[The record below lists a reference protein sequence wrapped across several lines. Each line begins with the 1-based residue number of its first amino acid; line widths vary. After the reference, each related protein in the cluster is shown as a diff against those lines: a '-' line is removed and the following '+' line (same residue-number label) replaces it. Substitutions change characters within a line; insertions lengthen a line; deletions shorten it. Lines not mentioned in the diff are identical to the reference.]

1 MSARIKSI
9 AAPGRPRF
17 KRLEQWLK
25 WQEGLHF
32 TAIELGLERCRQVAA
47 NLGLLR
53 PAHSVISVAGTNGKG
68 SSVVLLDEILRAA
81 GYRTGRYTSPHL
93 LRYSERICVNGR
105 EIGADELCAAFERID
120 RARAGI
126 SLTYFEFG
134 TLAALA
140 LFRAHQVEIALL
152 EVGLGGRL
160 DAVNVLDADA
170 ALITSI
176 DLDHQQWLG
185 DNRERIA
192 REKAGIL
199 RNRAPA
205 VCSDPNPPRA
215 ILDCAGALGAPLS
228 LPGRDYFYAIN
239 GDHWDWRSAATELTG
254 LPRPLRYSAFQVQN
268 AAGVLMLLD
277 KIRPDYPVDRAAIQA
292 GINRFRLNGRLQI
305 IPGEV
310 QKVLDVAHNP
320 QAARALAGNLCL
332 IPCVGKTHIL
342 IGMLKDKDHRGVLK
356 PLNAVA
362 DSWHIVSL
370 AGQRGMPAPALMAEL
385 KALGVSQPVRAFAA
399 VKSALARLG
408 RAARPGDRI
417 VITGSFITVGEALR
431 HFAETRQC
439 DKD

>member
-1 MSARIKSI
+1 M
-9 AAPGRPRF
+9 
-17 KRLEQWLK
+17 
-25 WQEGLHF
+25 
-32 TAIELGLERCRQVAA
+32 
-47 NLGLLR
+47 
-53 PAHSVISVAGTNGKG
+53 
-68 SSVVLLDEILRAA
+68 VLLDEILRAA

-93 LRYSERICVNGR
+93 LRYNERISVNGR
-105 EIGADELCAAFERID
+105 EIGAAELCAAFERID

-228 LPGRDYFYAIN
+228 LPGRDYFYTIN

-254 LPRPLRYSAFQVQN
+254 LPRPLRYCDFQVQN

-277 KIRPDYPVDRAAIQA
+277 KIRPAYPVDREAVQA

-320 QAARALAGNLCL
+320 QAARALAENLRL

-356 PLNAVA
+356 PLNTVA
-362 DSWHIVSL
+362 DSWNIVSL
-370 AGQRGMPAPALMAEL
+370 AGQRGTPAPALMAEL
-385 KALGVSQPVRAFAA
+385 GCLNLFAPGPPSSRRW
-399 VKSALARLG
+399 SA
-408 RAARPGDRI
+408 
-417 VITGSFITVGEALR
+417 
-431 HFAETRQC
+431 
-439 DKD
+439 

>member
-239 GDHWDWRSAATELTG
+239 GDHWDWRSAATELTD
-254 LPRPLRYSAFQVQN
+254 LPRPLRYSDFQVQN

-277 KIRPDYPVDRAAIQA
+277 KIRPAYPVDRAAVQA

-320 QAARALAGNLCL
+320 QAARALAENLRL

-342 IGMLKDKDHRGVLK
+342 IGMLKDKDYRGVLK
-356 PLNAVA
+356 PLNMVA
-362 DSWHIVSL
+362 DSWNIVSL
-370 AGQRGMPAPALMAEL
+370 AGQRGTPAPALMAEL
-385 KALGVSQPVRAFAA
+385 KSLGVSQPVRAFAA
-399 VKSALARLG
+399 VKPALARLS

-431 HFAETRQC
+431 HFG
-439 DKD
+439 

>member
-9 AAPGRPRF
+9 AAPARPRF

-32 TAIELGLERCRQVAA
+32 TAIELGLERCRQVAV

-53 PAHSVISVAGTNGKG
+53 PAHGVISVAGTNGKG

-105 EIGADELCAAFERID
+105 EIGAAELCAAFDRID

-205 VCSDPNPPRA
+205 VCSDPNPPQA

-239 GDHWDWRSAATELTG
+239 GDHWDWRSATTELSD
-254 LPRPLRYSAFQVQN
+254 LPRPLRYSDFQVQN
-268 AAGVLMLLD
+268 AAGALMLLD
-277 KIRPDYPVDRAAIQA
+277 KIRPAYPVDRAAVQA

-320 QAARALAGNLCL
+320 QAARALAENLRL

-356 PLNAVA
+356 PLQAVA
-362 DSWHIVSL
+362 DSWNIVSL
-370 AGQRGMPAPALMAEL
+370 AGQRGTPAPALMAEL
-385 KALGVSQPVRAFAA
+385 KSLGVSQPVRAFTA
-399 VKSALARLG
+399 VKPALARLS

-431 HFAETRQC
+431 HFG
-439 DKD
+439 

>member
-1 MSARIKSI
+1 MSARITAI

-32 TAIELGLERCRQVAA
+32 TAIELGLERCRRVAA

-199 RNRAPA
+199 RNGAPA
-205 VCSDPNPPRA
+205 VCSDPNPPQA

-254 LPRPLRYSAFQVQN
+254 LPRPLRYSDFQVQN

-277 KIRPDYPVDRAAIQA
+277 KIRPAYPVDRAAVQA

-320 QAARALAGNLCL
+320 QAARALAENLRL

-356 PLNAVA
+356 PLRAVA
-362 DSWHIVSL
+362 DSWNIVSL
-370 AGQRGMPAPALMAEL
+370 AGQRGTPAPALMAEL
-385 KALGVSQPVRAFAA
+385 KSLGVSQAVRAFAA
-399 VKSALARLG
+399 VKPALARLG

-431 HFAETRQC
+431 HFG
-439 DKD
+439 

>member
-1 MSARIKSI
+1 MSARITAI

-32 TAIELGLERCRQVAA
+32 TAIELGLERCRRVAA

-93 LRYSERICVNGR
+93 LCYSERICVNGQ

-199 RNRAPA
+199 RNGAPA
-205 VCSDPNPPRA
+205 VCSDPNPPQA

-239 GDHWDWRSAATELTG
+239 GDHWDWRSAAMELTG
-254 LPRPLRYSAFQVQN
+254 LPRPLRYSDFQVQN

-277 KIRPDYPVDRAAIQA
+277 KIRPAYPVDRAAVQA

-320 QAARALAGNLCL
+320 QAARALAENLRL

-342 IGMLKDKDHRGVLK
+342 IGMLKDKDHQGVLK
-356 PLNAVA
+356 PLHAVA
-362 DSWHIVSL
+362 DSWNIVSL
-370 AGQRGMPAPALMAEL
+370 AGQRGTPAPALMAEL
-385 KALGVSQPVRAFAA
+385 KSLGVSQPVRAFAA
-399 VKSALARLG
+399 VKPALARLS

-431 HFAETRQC
+431 HFG
-439 DKD
+439 

>member
-9 AAPGRPRF
+9 ADPGKAGGPRF
-17 KRLEQWLK
+17 RRLDQWLK
-25 WQEGLHF
+25 WQESLHF

-47 NLGLLR
+47 NMGLLQ
-53 PAHSVISVAGTNGKG
+53 PAHTVISVAGTNGKG
-68 SSVVLLDEILRAA
+68 SSVVLLDEILRGA
-81 GYRTGRYTSPHL
+81 GYKTGRYTSPHL
-93 LRYSERICVNGR
+93 LRYNERICVNGR
-105 EIGADELCAAFERID
+105 EAGAAELCESFDRID

-185 DNRERIA
+185 DNRESIA

-205 VCSDPNPPRA
+205 VCSDPHPPRA
-215 ILDCAGALGAPLS
+215 IMDCAGALGTPLS
-228 LPGRDYFYAIN
+228 LAGRDYRYTIN
-239 GDHWDWRSAATELTG
+239 GDHWDWRSDTRELTG
-254 LPRPLRYSAFQVQN
+254 LPRPLRYCDFQVQN
-268 AAGVLMLLD
+268 AAGVLMLLEQ
-277 KIRPDYPVDRAAIQA
+277 ISHAWPVDRRAICQ
-292 GINRFRLNGRLQI
+292 GINRFRLDGRMQI

-310 QKVLDVAHNP
+310 QTVLDVAHNP
-320 QAARALAGNLCL
+320 QSVRALVENLRL
-332 IPCVGKTHIL
+332 LPCVGQTHIL
-342 IGMLKDKDHRGVLK
+342 IGMLKDKDHRAVFKL
-356 PLNAVA
+356 LNAVA

-370 AGQRGMPAPALMAEL
+370 AEERGMPAAALAAELGSLGLSQNVRAWPAVKPALAHL
-385 KALGVSQPVRAFAA
+385 KRT
-399 VKSALARLG
+399 
-408 RAARPGDRI
+408 ARPGDRI

-431 HFAETRQC
+431 YFG
-439 DKD
+439 

>member
-53 PAHSVISVAGTNGKG
+53 PAHGVISVAGTNGKG

-105 EIGADELCAAFERID
+105 EIGAEELCAAFDRID

-239 GDHWDWRSAATELTG
+239 GDHWDWRSAATELTD
-254 LPRPLRYSAFQVQN
+254 LPRPLRYSDFQVRN

-277 KIRPDYPVDRAAIQA
+277 KIRPAYPVDRAAVQA

-320 QAARALAGNLCL
+320 QAARALAENLRL

-342 IGMLKDKDHRGVLK
+342 IGMLKDKDHQGVLK
-356 PLNAVA
+356 PLQAVA
-362 DSWHIVSL
+362 DSWNIVSL
-370 AGQRGMPAPALMAEL
+370 AGQRGTPAPALMAEL
-385 KALGVSQPVRAFAA
+385 KSLGVSQPVRAFAA
-399 VKSALARLG
+399 VKPALARLS
-408 RAARPGDRI
+408 RTARPGDRI

-431 HFAETRQC
+431 HFG
-439 DKD
+439 

>member
-1 MSARIKSI
+1 MSAKIKSI
-9 AAPGRPRF
+9 AIPRQAGRPRF
-17 KRLEQWLK
+17 KRLESWLK

-47 NLGLLR
+47 NMGLLR
-53 PAHSVISVAGTNGKG
+53 PAHTVISVAGTNGKG
-68 SSVVLLDEILRAA
+68 SSVVLLDQILRAA
-81 GYRTGRYTSPHL
+81 GYKTGRYTSPHL

-105 EIGADELCAAFERID
+105 EAGAAELCESFDRID

-134 TLAALA
+134 TLAALN
-140 LFRAHQVEIALL
+140 LFRAYQVEIALL

-185 DNRERIA
+185 DNRESIA

-215 ILDCAGALGAPLS
+215 IVDCAGALGAPLS
-228 LPGRDYFYAIN
+228 LPGRDYFYALN
-239 GDHWDWRSAATELTG
+239 GDHWDWRSGTTELTG
-254 LPRPLRYSAFQVQN
+254 LPRPLRYCDFQVQN
-268 AAGVLMLLD
+268 AAGALMLLE
-277 KIRPDYPVDRAAIQA
+277 KIRHAHPVDRQA
-292 GINRFRLNGRLQI
+292 VHEGINRFRLNGRMQI

-320 QAARALAGNLCL
+320 QSVRALVDNLRL

-342 IGMLKDKDHRGVLK
+342 IGMLKDKDHRAVFEL
-356 PLNAVA
+356 LNAVA
-362 DSWHIVSL
+362 DSWNIVSL
-370 AGQRGMPAPALMAEL
+370 AEERGMPALALAAEL
-385 KALGVSQPVRAFAA
+385 DALGVSQNIRSYPA
-399 VKSALARLG
+399 VKPALERLN
-408 RAARPGDRI
+408 RTARPGDRI

-431 HFAETRQC
+431 HFG
-439 DKD
+439 

>member
-1 MSARIKSI
+1 MSARITSI

-93 LRYSERICVNGR
+93 LRYNERVCVNGR
-105 EIGADELCAAFERID
+105 EIGADELCAVFERID

-140 LFRAHQVEIALL
+140 LFRAHQVEVALL

-199 RNRAPA
+199 RNGAPA
-205 VCSDPNPPRA
+205 VCSDPNPPQA

-239 GDHWDWRSAATELTG
+239 GDHWDWRSAATELTN
-254 LPRPLRYSAFQVQN
+254 LPRPLRYSDFQVQN

-277 KIRPDYPVDRAAIQA
+277 KIRPAYPVDRAAVQA

-310 QKVLDVAHNP
+310 QQVLDVAHNP
-320 QAARALAGNLCL
+320 QAARALAENLCL

-356 PLNAVA
+356 PLNTVA
-362 DSWHIVSL
+362 DSWNIVSL
-370 AGQRGMPAPALMAEL
+370 AGQRGASAPALMAEL
-385 KALGVSQPVRAFAA
+385 KSLGVSQPVRAFAA
-399 VKSALARLG
+399 VKPALERLS

-431 HFAETRQC
+431 HFG
-439 DKD
+439 

>member
-1 MSARIKSI
+1 M
-9 AAPGRPRF
+9 
-17 KRLEQWLK
+17 
-25 WQEGLHF
+25 
-32 TAIELGLERCRQVAA
+32 
-47 NLGLLR
+47 
-53 PAHSVISVAGTNGKG
+53 
-68 SSVVLLDEILRAA
+68 
-81 GYRTGRYTSPHL
+81 
-93 LRYSERICVNGR
+93 NGR
-105 EIGADELCAAFERID
+105 ELGAAELCAAFDRID

-199 RNRAPA
+199 RNGAPA

-239 GDHWDWRSAATELTG
+239 GDHWDWRSATTELTG
-254 LPRPLRYSAFQVQN
+254 LPRPLRYSDFQVQN

-277 KIRPDYPVDRAAIQA
+277 KIRPAYPVDRAAVQA
-292 GINRFRLNGRLQI
+292 GINRFRLNGRLQL

-320 QAARALAGNLCL
+320 QAARALAENLCL

-362 DSWHIVSL
+362 DSWNIVSL
-370 AGQRGMPAPALMAEL
+370 AGQRGTPAPALMAEL
-385 KALGVSQPVRAFAA
+385 KSLGVSQPVRAWPA
-399 VKSALARLG
+399 VKPALERLG

-431 HFAETRQC
+431 HFG
-439 DKD
+439 

>member
-17 KRLEQWLK
+17 RRLEHWLK

-53 PAHSVISVAGTNGKG
+53 PAHGVISVAGTNGKG

-105 EIGADELCAAFERID
+105 EIGAAELCAAFERID

-185 DNRERIA
+185 DNRESIA

-199 RNRAPA
+199 RNGAPA
-205 VCSDPNPPRA
+205 VCSDPNPPQA

-254 LPRPLRYSAFQVQN
+254 LPRPLRYSDFQVQN

-277 KIRPDYPVDRAAIQA
+277 KIRPDYPVDQEAVRA

-320 QAARALAGNLCL
+320 QAARALAENLCL

-342 IGMLKDKDHRGVLK
+342 IGMLKDKDHQGVLK

-370 AGQRGMPAPALMAEL
+370 AGQRGTPAPALMAEL
-385 KALGVSQPVRAFAA
+385 KSLGVSQPVRAFAA
-399 VKSALARLG
+399 VKPALARLG

-431 HFAETRQC
+431 HFG
-439 DKD
+439 

>member
-1 MSARIKSI
+1 MSARITSI
-9 AAPGRPRF
+9 AAPGSAQRPRF

-32 TAIELGLERCRQVAA
+32 TAIELGLERCRRVAA

-93 LRYSERICVNGR
+93 LCYSERISVNGR
-105 EIGADELCAAFERID
+105 EIGAAELCAAFERID

-254 LPRPLRYSAFQVQN
+254 LPRPLRYCDFQVQN

-277 KIRPDYPVDRAAIQA
+277 KIRPAYPVDRAAVQA

-320 QAARALAGNLCL
+320 QAARALAENLRL

-356 PLNAVA
+356 PLNTVA
-362 DSWHIVSL
+362 DSWNIVSL
-370 AGQRGMPAPALMAEL
+370 AGQRGTPAPALMAEL
-385 KALGVSQPVRAFAA
+385 KSLGVSQPVRAWPA
-399 VKSALARLG
+399 VKPALERLS

-431 HFAETRQC
+431 HFG
-439 DKD
+439 

>member
-1 MSARIKSI
+1 MSARITSI
-9 AAPGRPRF
+9 TAPGRPRF

-32 TAIELGLERCRQVAA
+32 TAIELGLERCRRVAA

-53 PAHSVISVAGTNGKG
+53 PAHGVISVAGTNGKG

-93 LRYSERICVNGR
+93 LCYSERICVNGR
-105 EIGADELCAAFERID
+105 EIGADELCAVFERID

-140 LFRAHQVEIALL
+140 LFRAYQVEIALL

-199 RNRAPA
+199 RNGAPA

-239 GDHWDWRSAATELTG
+239 GDHWDWRSATTELTD
-254 LPRPLRYSAFQVQN
+254 LPRPLRYSDFQVRN

-277 KIRPDYPVDRAAIQA
+277 KIRPAYPVDRAAIQA

-320 QAARALAGNLCL
+320 QAARALAENLCL

-356 PLNAVA
+356 PLNTVA

-370 AGQRGMPAPALMAEL
+370 AGQRGMSAPALMAEL
-385 KALGVSQPVRAFAA
+385 KSLGVSQPVRAWPA
-399 VKSALARLG
+399 VKPALARLG

-431 HFAETRQC
+431 HFG
-439 DKD
+439 

>member
-1 MSARIKSI
+1 MSARITAI

-32 TAIELGLERCRQVAA
+32 TAIELGLERCRRVAA

-105 EIGADELCAAFERID
+105 EIDAAELCAAFERID

-199 RNRAPA
+199 RNGAPA
-205 VCSDPNPPRA
+205 VCSDPNPPQA

-239 GDHWDWRSAATELTG
+239 GDHWDWRSAATELTD
-254 LPRPLRYSAFQVQN
+254 LPRPLRYSDFQVQN

-277 KIRPDYPVDRAAIQA
+277 KIRPAYPVDRAAIQA

-320 QAARALAGNLCL
+320 QAARALAENLRL

-356 PLNAVA
+356 PLHAVA
-362 DSWHIVSL
+362 DSWNIVSL
-370 AGQRGMPAPALMAEL
+370 AGQRGTPAPALMAEL
-385 KALGVSQPVRAFAA
+385 KSLGVSQAVRAFAA
-399 VKSALARLG
+399 VKPALECLSR
-408 RAARPGDRI
+408 RAQPGDRI

-431 HFAETRQC
+431 HFG
-439 DKD
+439 

>member
-53 PAHSVISVAGTNGKG
+53 PAHGVISVAGTNGKG

-185 DNRERIA
+185 DSRERIA

-239 GDHWDWRSAATELTG
+239 GDHWDWRSAATELTD
-254 LPRPLRYSAFQVQN
+254 LPRPLRYSDFQVQN

-277 KIRPDYPVDRAAIQA
+277 KIRPDYPVDRAAVQA

-320 QAARALAGNLCL
+320 QAARALAQNLRL

-356 PLNAVA
+356 PLHAVA
-362 DSWHIVSL
+362 DSWNIVSL
-370 AGQRGMPAPALMAEL
+370 AGQRGTPAPALMAEL
-385 KALGVSQPVRAFAA
+385 KSLGVAQPVRAFAA
-399 VKSALARLG
+399 VKPALARLS

-431 HFAETRQC
+431 HFG
-439 DKD
+439 

>member
-1 MSARIKSI
+1 MSARIQSI

-47 NLGLLR
+47 NLGLLQ
-53 PAHSVISVAGTNGKG
+53 PAHGVISVAGTNGKG

-105 EIGADELCAAFERID
+105 EIGAAELCAAFERID

-228 LPGRDYFYAIN
+228 LPGRDYSYAIN

-254 LPRPLRYSAFQVQN
+254 LPRPLRYSDFQVQN

-277 KIRPDYPVDRAAIQA
+277 KIRPAYPVDRAAVQA

-320 QAARALAGNLCL
+320 QAARALAQNLRL

-356 PLNAVA
+356 PLNTVA
-362 DSWHIVSL
+362 DSWNIVPL
-370 AGQRGMPAPALMAEL
+370 AGQRGTPAPALMAEL
-385 KALGVSQPVRAFAA
+385 KSLGVAQPVRAFAA
-399 VKSALARLG
+399 VKPALARLS

-431 HFAETRQC
+431 HFG
-439 DKD
+439 

>member
-9 AAPGRPRF
+9 AAPGRPPRF

-32 TAIELGLERCRQVAA
+32 TAIELGLERCRRVAA

-53 PAHSVISVAGTNGKG
+53 PAHGVISVAGTNGKG

-105 EIGADELCAAFERID
+105 EIGAEELCAAFERID

-239 GDHWDWRSAATELTG
+239 GDHWDWRSAATELTD
-254 LPRPLRYSAFQVQN
+254 LPRPLRYSDFQVRN

-277 KIRPDYPVDRAAIQA
+277 KIRPDYPVDRAAVQA

-320 QAARALAGNLCL
+320 QAARALAENLRL

-362 DSWHIVSL
+362 DSWNIVSL
-370 AGQRGMPAPALMAEL
+370 AGERGTPAPALVAEL
-385 KALGVSQPVRAFAA
+385 KSLGVSQAVRAFAA
-399 VKSALARLG
+399 VKPALEHLN

-431 HFAETRQC
+431 HFG
-439 DKD
+439 

>member
-1 MSARIKSI
+1 MSARITAI

-32 TAIELGLERCRQVAA
+32 TAIELGLERCRRVAA

-199 RNRAPA
+199 RNGAPA
-205 VCSDPNPPRA
+205 ICSDPNPPRA

-254 LPRPLRYSAFQVQN
+254 LPRPLRYSDFQVQN

-277 KIRPDYPVDRAAIQA
+277 KIRPAYPVDRAAIQA

-320 QAARALAGNLCL
+320 QAARALAENLRL

-356 PLNAVA
+356 PLQAVA
-362 DSWHIVSL
+362 DSWNIVSL
-370 AGQRGMPAPALMAEL
+370 AGQRGTSAPALMAEL
-385 KALGVSQPVRAFAA
+385 KSLGVSQPVRAFAA
-399 VKSALARLG
+399 VKPALARLG

-431 HFAETRQC
+431 HFG
-439 DKD
+439 

>member
-1 MSARIKSI
+1 MSARITSI

-32 TAIELGLERCRQVAA
+32 TAIELGLERCRRVAA

-93 LRYSERICVNGR
+93 LRYNERVSVNGR
-105 EIGADELCAAFERID
+105 EIGADELCAAFDRID

-254 LPRPLRYSAFQVQN
+254 LPRPLRYCDFQVQN

-277 KIRPDYPVDRAAIQA
+277 KIRPAYPVDREAVQA

-320 QAARALAGNLCL
+320 QAARALAENLCL

-342 IGMLKDKDHRGVLK
+342 IGMLKDKDHRGVLE
-356 PLNAVA
+356 PLNTVA
-362 DSWHIVSL
+362 DSWNIVSL
-370 AGQRGMPAPALMAEL
+370 AGQRGTPAPALMAEL
-385 KALGVSQPVRAFAA
+385 KSLGVSQPVRAWPA
-399 VKSALARLG
+399 VKPALERLS

-431 HFAETRQC
+431 HFG
-439 DKD
+439 

>member
-47 NLGLLR
+47 NLGLLQ
-53 PAHSVISVAGTNGKG
+53 PAHGVISVAGTNGKG

-93 LRYSERICVNGR
+93 LCYSERICVNGR
-105 EIGADELCAAFERID
+105 EIGADELCAAFDRID

-199 RNRAPA
+199 RNGAPA

-254 LPRPLRYSAFQVQN
+254 LPRPLRYSDFQVQN

-277 KIRPDYPVDRAAIQA
+277 KIRPDYPVDQEAVRA

-362 DSWHIVSL
+362 DSWNIVSL
-370 AGQRGMPAPALMAEL
+370 AGQRGTPAPALMAEL
-385 KALGVSQPVRAFAA
+385 KSLGVSQPVRAFAA
-399 VKSALARLG
+399 VKPALARLG

-431 HFAETRQC
+431 HFG
-439 DKD
+439 

>member
-1 MSARIKSI
+1 MSARITAI

-32 TAIELGLERCRQVAA
+32 TAIELGLERCRRVAA

-53 PAHSVISVAGTNGKG
+53 PAHGVISVAGTNGKG

-93 LRYSERICVNGR
+93 LCYSERVCVNGR
-105 EIGADELCAAFERID
+105 EIGAAELCAVFERID

-185 DNRERIA
+185 DNRELIA

-199 RNRAPA
+199 RNGAPA

-239 GDHWDWRSAATELTG
+239 GDHWDWRSAATELTD
-254 LPRPLRYSAFQVQN
+254 LPRPLRYCDFQVQN

-277 KIRPDYPVDRAAIQA
+277 KIRPAYPVDRAAVQA

-320 QAARALAGNLCL
+320 QAARALAENLRL

-356 PLNAVA
+356 PLHAVA
-362 DSWHIVSL
+362 DSWNIVSL
-370 AGQRGMPAPALMAEL
+370 AGQRGTPAPALMAEL
-385 KALGVSQPVRAFAA
+385 KSLGVAQPVRAFAA
-399 VKSALARLG
+399 VKPALARLS
-408 RAARPGDRI
+408 RVARPGDRI

-431 HFAETRQC
+431 HFG
-439 DKD
+439 

>member
-17 KRLEQWLK
+17 RRLEHWLK

-53 PAHSVISVAGTNGKG
+53 PAHGVISVAGTNGKG

-105 EIGADELCAAFERID
+105 EIGAAELCAAFERID

-185 DNRERIA
+185 DNRESIA

-199 RNRAPA
+199 RNGAPA

-228 LPGRDYFYAIN
+228 LPGRDYCYTIN
-239 GDHWDWRSAATELTG
+239 GDHWDWRSAATELND
-254 LPRPLRYSAFQVQN
+254 LPRPLRYSDFQVQN

-320 QAARALAGNLCL
+320 QAARALAENLCL

-362 DSWHIVSL
+362 DSWNIVSL
-370 AGQRGMPAPALMAEL
+370 AGQRGAPAPALMAEL
-385 KALGVSQPVRAFAA
+385 KSLGVAQPVRAFAA
-399 VKSALARLG
+399 VKPALARLG

-431 HFAETRQC
+431 HFG
-439 DKD
+439 

>member
-105 EIGADELCAAFERID
+105 EIGADELCAAFDRID

-205 VCSDPNPPRA
+205 VCSDPNPPQA

-239 GDHWDWRSAATELTG
+239 GDHWDWRSAATELTD
-254 LPRPLRYSAFQVQN
+254 LPRPLRYSDFQVRN

-277 KIRPDYPVDRAAIQA
+277 KIRPAYPVDRAAVQA

-320 QAARALAGNLCL
+320 QAARALAENLRL

-356 PLNAVA
+356 PLQAVA
-362 DSWHIVSL
+362 DSWNIVSL
-370 AGQRGMPAPALMAEL
+370 AGQRGASAPALMAEL
-385 KALGVSQPVRAFAA
+385 KSLGVSQPIRAFAA
-399 VKSALARLG
+399 VKPALARLS
-408 RAARPGDRI
+408 RAVRPGDRI

-431 HFAETRQC
+431 HFG
-439 DKD
+439 

>member
-53 PAHSVISVAGTNGKG
+53 PAHGVISVAGTNGKG

-105 EIGADELCAAFERID
+105 EIGAAELCAAFERID

-239 GDHWDWRSAATELTG
+239 GDHWDWRSAATELTD
-254 LPRPLRYSAFQVQN
+254 LPRPLRYSDFQVQN

-277 KIRPDYPVDRAAIQA
+277 KIRPDYPVDRAAVQA

-320 QAARALAGNLCL
+320 QAARALAENLRL

-356 PLNAVA
+356 PLHMVA
-362 DSWHIVSL
+362 DSWNIVSL
-370 AGQRGMPAPALMAEL
+370 AGQRGTPAPALMAEL
-385 KALGVSQPVRAFAA
+385 KSLGVAQPVRAFAA
-399 VKSALARLG
+399 VKPALERLS

-431 HFAETRQC
+431 HFG
-439 DKD
+439 

>member
-32 TAIELGLERCRQVAA
+32 TAIELGLERCRRVAA

-53 PAHSVISVAGTNGKG
+53 PAHGVISVAGTNGKG

-93 LRYSERICVNGR
+93 LCYSERICVNGR
-105 EIGADELCAAFERID
+105 EIGAAELCAAFDRID

-134 TLAALA
+134 TRAALA

-228 LPGRDYFYAIN
+228 LPGRDYFYEIN
-239 GDHWDWRSAATELTG
+239 GDHWDWRSATMELTD
-254 LPRPLRYSAFQVQN
+254 LPRPLRYSDFQVQN

-277 KIRPDYPVDRAAIQA
+277 KIRPAYPVDRAAVQA

-320 QAARALAGNLCL
+320 QAARALAENLRL

-356 PLNAVA
+356 PLHAVA
-362 DSWHIVSL
+362 DSWNIVSL
-370 AGQRGMPAPALMAEL
+370 AGQRGTPAPALMAEL
-385 KALGVSQPVRAFAA
+385 KSLGVAQPVRAFAA
-399 VKSALARLG
+399 VKPALARLS

-431 HFAETRQC
+431 HFG
-439 DKD
+439 

>member
-53 PAHSVISVAGTNGKG
+53 PAHGVISVAGTNGKG

-185 DNRERIA
+185 DSRERIA

-239 GDHWDWRSAATELTG
+239 GDHWDWRSATTELTG
-254 LPRPLRYSAFQVQN
+254 LPRPLRYSDFQVQN

-277 KIRPDYPVDRAAIQA
+277 KIRPDYPVDRAAVQA

-320 QAARALAGNLCL
+320 QAARALAQNLRL

-356 PLNAVA
+356 PLHAVA
-362 DSWHIVSL
+362 DSWNIVSL
-370 AGQRGMPAPALMAEL
+370 AGQRGTPAPALMAEL
-385 KALGVSQPVRAFAA
+385 KSLGVAQPVRAFAA
-399 VKSALARLG
+399 VKPALARLS

-431 HFAETRQC
+431 HFG
-439 DKD
+439 

>member
-1 MSARIKSI
+1 MSARITAI

-32 TAIELGLERCRQVAA
+32 TAIELGLERCRRVAA

-93 LRYSERICVNGR
+93 LCYNERICVNGR
-105 EIGADELCAAFERID
+105 EIGANELCAAFERID

-199 RNRAPA
+199 RNGAPA

-228 LPGRDYFYAIN
+228 LPGRDYFYEIN

-254 LPRPLRYSAFQVQN
+254 LPRPLRYCDFQVQN

-277 KIRPDYPVDRAAIQA
+277 KIRPDYPVDRAAVQA

-320 QAARALAGNLCL
+320 QAARALAGNLRL

-342 IGMLKDKDHRGVLK
+342 IGMLKDKDHRAVFK
-356 PLNAVA
+356 PLNTVA
-362 DSWHIVSL
+362 DSWNIVSL
-370 AGQRGMPAPALMAEL
+370 AGERGTPAPALVAEL
-385 KALGVSQPVRAFAA
+385 KSLGVSQAVRAFPA
-399 VKSALARLG
+399 VKPALARLS

-431 HFAETRQC
+431 HFG
-439 DKD
+439 